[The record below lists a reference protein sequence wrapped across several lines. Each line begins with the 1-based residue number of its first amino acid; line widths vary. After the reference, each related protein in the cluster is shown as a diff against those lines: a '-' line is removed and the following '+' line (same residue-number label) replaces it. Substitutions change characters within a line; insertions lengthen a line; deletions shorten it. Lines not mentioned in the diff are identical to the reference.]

1 MVFIDPDS
9 NFINQEFQVQAS
21 QNIIANKKLY
31 IEVGIVVSNSL
42 VGFLEFK
49 WECILLALKC
59 VFKIVCNS
67 MHKFQIYRKVTF
79 LVFIALG

>member
-1 MVFIDPDS
+1 MVFIDSDS

-49 WECILLALKC
+49 WECILLTLKC
-59 VFKIVCNS
+59 VFKIVCIS
-67 MHKFQIYRKVTF
+67 MHNFKCIEK
-79 LVFIALG
+79 